1 MPFIE
6 LKDTE
11 VKSKG
16 RNGVFQAA
24 RAAVRFGAKDTV
36 CLAAWSKRAISGMG
50 GEAPV
55 MLMLSLDDAE
65 AVGRHLLNM
74 GVLRRPEDGLASVQ
88 PDEADHKQDWWTVI
102 TMDDAT
108 GNMVAVTVQER
119 NHDAAMASVS
129 RSVRDSE
136 DRDEHGTLVVCAI
149 RGKVPV
155 MPPCESGATAYAVD
169 LAGDVVAGD
178 LR

>member
-6 LKDTE
+6 LKETG

-24 RAAVRFGAKDTV
+24 RAAVRFGAKDIV
-36 CLAAWSKRAISGMG
+36 CLEAWSKRVPAGREG
-50 GEAPV
+50 DAPV
-55 MLMLSLDDAE
+55 MLYLSLEDADK
-65 AVGRHLLNM
+65 VGRTL
-74 GVLRRPEDGLASVQ
+74 VDAASM
-88 PDEADHKQDWWTVI
+88 PSALDWWTVI

-108 GNMVAVTVQER
+108 GNMVAVMVQER
-119 NHDAAMASVS
+119 DHDAAMAAVS
-129 RSVRDSE
+129 LSICNSD

-149 RGKVPV
+149 KGKVPV

-169 LAGDVVAGD
+169 LAGDVAGGD
-178 LR
+178 LL

>member
-6 LKDTE
+6 LKETG

-36 CLAAWSKRAISGMG
+36 CLEAWSKRAPAARESD
-50 GEAPV
+50 APV
-55 MLMLSLDDAE
+55 MLYLSLDDADK
-65 AVGRHLLNM
+65 VGRTLVDVAGMSSSLL
-74 GVLRRPEDGLASVQ
+74 
-88 PDEADHKQDWWTVI
+88 DWWTVI

-108 GNMVAVTVQER
+108 GNMVAVMVQEKD
-119 NHDAAMASVS
+119 HDAAMAAVS
-129 RSVRDSE
+129 RSVRDSD
-136 DRDEHGTLVVCAI
+136 DRDEHGTLVVGAI
-149 RGKVPV
+149 KGRVPV

-169 LAGDVVAGD
+169 LAGEET
-178 LR
+178 L